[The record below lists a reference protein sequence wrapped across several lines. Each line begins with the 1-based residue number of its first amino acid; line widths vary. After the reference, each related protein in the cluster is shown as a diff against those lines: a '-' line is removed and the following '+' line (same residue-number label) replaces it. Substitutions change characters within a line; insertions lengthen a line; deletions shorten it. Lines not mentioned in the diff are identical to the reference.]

1 VERTA
6 LIFVNTDSAIDFPE
20 PLLPNMIQVGGLQ
33 ILDSK
38 PLPEVSSTFGSFSV
52 WIIWF
57 VSKAMEKFVKG
68 GKRGTILMSLGT
80 NIKSNMLGNDRLKV
94 IIETFAQFP
103 DYNFLWKFE
112 SDISEL
118 PAKPSANVMIANFL
132 PQNDILAHSNVKAFI
147 SHSGMLSTHEGL
159 WHGKPIVGMPFF
171 VDQHR
176 NIQKLIN
183 IDVATKVDFRTLTV
197 ESFKTEIEK
206 IISDPKFFNNAQKIS
221 KLFKDKPMKPLE
233 TAIWWTEYVL
243 RNPNMENM
251 KSPTLKLGPFASQSF
266 DVLLVALII
275 LHAAVYLV
283 IKSVKLVAKLVKA
296 PKKNT
301 QKKKQ

>member
-1 VERTA
+1 
-6 LIFVNTDSAIDFPE
+6 
-20 PLLPNMIQVGGLQ
+20 M
-33 ILDSK
+33 
-38 PLPEVSSTFGSFSV
+38 VSHLYDLN
-52 WIIWF
+52 
-57 VSKAMEKFVKG
+57 VSKAMEKFVRG
-68 GKRGTILMSLGT
+68 GKKGTILMSLGT

-112 SDISEL
+112 SDIAEL
-118 PAKPSANVMIANFL
+118 PAKPSANVMIASFL
-132 PQNDILAHSNVKAFI
+132 PQNDILAHSSVKAFI

-159 WHGKPIVGMPFF
+159 WHGKPIIGMPFF

-183 IDVATKVDFRTLTV
+183 IDVATKVDFKTLTV
-197 ESFKTEIEK
+197 ESFKREIEK
-206 IISDPKFFNNAQKIS
+206 IVGDPKFFNNAQKIS

-251 KSPTLKLGPFASQSF
+251 KSPTLKLGAFASQSF
-266 DVLLVALII
+266 DVLLALLII
-275 LHAAVYLV
+275 LHVAVYLG
-283 IKSVKLVAKLVKA
+283 IKSVKFLAKSVKA